1 MRACVR
7 ACVCACYLDGHG
19 PIGRAAV
26 QGADAAHV
34 LMDADLWMGKGGRE
48 RERRSEKRERRSEKE
63 RGRKRGEVDSE
74 R

>member
-19 PIGRAAV
+19 PIGRAAGH
-26 QGADAAHV
+26 GADAAPV
-34 LMDADLWMGKGGRE
+34 RMDADPWMGTGGRA
-48 RERRSEKRERRSEKE
+48 SERRSEKE

>member
-48 RERRSEKRERRSEKE
+48 RERRSEKE

>member
-7 ACVCACYLDGHG
+7 ACYLDGHG

-26 QGADAAHV
+26 EGAHAAHV

-48 RERRSEKRERRSEKE
+48 RERRSEKE